1 MGSGCKKGKNK
12 SVEGGT
18 FSCVRARACARV
30 RFVWTRV
37 HARAARPWCL
47 GTITQR
53 NVSPYISKTIE
64 GKKEKVNFYVHY
76 DVDDDEVKTVL
87 RVSEY
92 GESDEMGWV
101 LLEASV

>member
-12 SVEGGT
+12 SVEGGGGKDENAPADDLVGRQIL
-18 FSCVRARACARV
+18 FHWPVV
-30 RFVWTRV
+30 G
-37 HARAARPWCL
+37 WCL

-92 GESDEMGWV
+92 SESDEMGWL